1 MLVQAISGPAGSVLL
16 QGVKGFEEAISGD
29 GPDSLRRGI
38 ERMTPA
44 AIKNGLKAARY
55 SEDDGI
61 LTRRKDPILE
71 DITVGQL
78 FAQVAG
84 FAPSD
89 YTKNQEEARNIKRID
104 IALRTTRSKLLRKN
118 NLARFYGDAEEQAS
132 VKKEIEAY
140 NKRIS
145 KNFPRARITMGTLG
159 RSRRAFRTQTKRM
172 VNGVQLSENVR
183 RPLIDF
189 MEDQAAIIADFED

>member
-1 MLVQAISGPAGSVLL
+1 
-16 QGVKGFEEAISGD
+16 
-29 GPDSLRRGI
+29 
-38 ERMTPA
+38 MTPA

-55 SEDDGI
+55 SEDDGV

-104 IALRTTRSKLLRKN
+104 TALRTTRSKLLRRN

-132 VKKEIEAY
+132 VRKEIEAY

-145 KNFPRARITMGTLG
+145 KNFPNQKNGQR
-159 RSRRAFRTQTKRM
+159 RSVK
-172 VNGVQLSENVR
+172 
-183 RPLIDF
+183 
-189 MEDQAAIIADFED
+189 